1 MTFGDGGAKQE
12 ILPQT
17 RSRPHPVLSVLARS
31 ITAALRAGSRARHHR
46 HHQEEHRRQRED
58 RSVRWAHLEEQCCEK
73 SREHHRARE
82 PDRNPKRDDGQTQ
95 SSGVG
100 GGNPQTRD
108 LPFAPRHVFAT
119 HLLEDGYDVR
129 TIQELLG
136 QREPDDELLARPE
149 PRRPMAGEAHSTAP
163 IDAGRREL
171 YNDQEVFQGLVDLY
185 RIHAQASIRGS
196 MLRRQQTHTAPR
208 FENPTPPVP
217 SRIHGI
223 PCDPS
228 EL

>member
-17 RSRPHPVLSVLARS
+17 RSRLHSVLSVLARS
-31 ITAALRAGSRARHHR
+31 ITAALRAGSRARHR
-46 HHQEEHRRQRED
+46 HHQKEHRRQRED
-58 RSVRWAHLEEQCCEK
+58 RWVRWAHLEEQRREK
-73 SREHHRARE
+73 SRQHHRARE
-82 PDRNPKRDDGQTQ
+82 PDRHPERGDGQTQ
-95 SSGVG
+95 SSSVG

-149 PRRPMAGEAHSTAP
+149 PRRPMA
-163 IDAGRREL
+163 
-171 YNDQEVFQGLVDLY
+171 
-185 RIHAQASIRGS
+185 
-196 MLRRQQTHTAPR
+196 
-208 FENPTPPVP
+208 
-217 SRIHGI
+217 
-223 PCDPS
+223 
-228 EL
+228 